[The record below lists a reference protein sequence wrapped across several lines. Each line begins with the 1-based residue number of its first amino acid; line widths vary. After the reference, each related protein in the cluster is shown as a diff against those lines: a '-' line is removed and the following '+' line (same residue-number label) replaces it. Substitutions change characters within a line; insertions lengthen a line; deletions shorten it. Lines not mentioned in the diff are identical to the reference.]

1 MPVFIDPN
9 TSLNFEQRVL
19 YPDKYPVIQ
28 NDDGNIA
35 THKMAWTTVGN
46 KFIAF
51 PTIIQTPD
59 GGLYQFQDPG
69 KAVLYALKNKEFREF
84 NKAEDAEAYANNG
97 YKAFW
102 GKGK

>member
-28 NDDGNIA
+28 NDDGSIA
-35 THKMAWTTVGN
+35 IHKMAWTTVGD

-59 GGLYQFQDPG
+59 GGLYQFQDPD

-84 NKAEDAEAYANNG
+84 NKAEDAKAYANNG